1 MSAFRAQAPRRFTH
15 SPSLHASSFLL
26 PPDAAALPE
35 ELFHC
40 DFADGLD
47 SNEQDGLSRLMAEVQ
62 AFPAARG
69 NSAEELF
76 AFRDLL
82 LEAAQRVSARWQ
94 DLVRL
99 RSLALTDD
107 LTGLYNRRGFLF
119 MASQH
124 IKLAGRM
131 NQSLLLFFM
140 DVDNFKAIND
150 SLGHLRGDAFLI
162 CCSHVLKQTFRE
174 TDIVSRLGGDEFAVL
189 ALEGAD
195 NTSAAISHRLEA
207 SLDALNRNVSSPEKI
222 SFSTGMVRFDPHNPV
237 SIGELLSLADRRMY
251 EEKTARH
258 RAAAS
263 A

>member
-1 MSAFRAQAPRRFTH
+1 MSVTRAQAPRRFTH

-26 PPDAAALPE
+26 PPDPAALPE
-35 ELFHC
+35 DLFRSDFVEELGSSEH
-40 DFADGLD
+40 DGLA
-47 SNEQDGLSRLMAEVQ
+47 QLMADVQ
-62 AFPAARG
+62 AFSAVPSG
-69 NSAEELF
+69 SAEDL
-76 AFRDLL
+76 AVFRDLL
-82 LEAAQRVSARWQ
+82 LEAAQRVSARWR

-140 DVDNFKAIND
+140 DVDNFKTIND
-150 SLGHLRGDAFLI
+150 TLGHLRGDAFLI

-174 TDIVSRLGGDEFAVL
+174 TDIISRLGGDEFAVL

-195 NTSAAISHRLEA
+195 HSCSVISQRLEA

-222 SFSTGMVRFDPHNPV
+222 SFSTGMVRFDPQNPV
-237 SIGELLSLADRRMY
+237 SLGELLTLADRRMY

-258 RAAAS
+258 RSAS
-263 A
+263 V